1 MPQSS
6 PCLANNLAGPSD
18 LRSLLCKASQ
28 RDRDVVA
35 QLFYRGLLGS
45 VGFSPPANLAE
56 SDTATSM
63 VESCLH
69 RRHALPRGDIHI
81 GTNVQTNDEVAI
93 KLEKLTTKQPQVLYE
108 SKVYKII
115 SGHPGIPEVH
125 WYGVEGDYNVM
136 VLDLLGPSLEDL
148 FNFCGR
154 KFSLKTVLM
163 LADQMFGL
171 MEHVHSRNLIHRD
184 IKPDNFLMGVGKN
197 DKQLY
202 MIDFGLAKKYRNAST
217 QEHIAFR
224 EHKSLTGTARY
235 ASIHTHLGE
244 EQSRRD
250 DMEAIAYVLLYF
262 MRGGLPWQGLRGAT
276 KEEKYKKIL
285 EKKLSIPIEALGK
298 AFPTE
303 FTTYLNYS
311 QNLGFEDR
319 PNYAFP
325 RMLLRDL
332 FDREKL
338 THDSV
343 FDWDIRN
350 EQEKEEQAAR
360 YGAGAG
366 EVELAVRLRERAG
379 S

>member
-1 MPQSS
+1 MTLSSS
-6 PCLANNLAGPSD
+6 PCTSLSRLPPPSPSVASRTVVPISPFHSK
-18 LRSLLCKASQ
+18 LWLLT
-28 RDRDVVA
+28 
-35 QLFYRGLLGS
+35 
-45 VGFSPPANLAE
+45 
-56 SDTATSM
+56 TA
-63 VESCLH
+63 
-69 RRHALPRGDIHI
+69 GDIHI

>member
-1 MPQSS
+1 MA
-6 PCLANNLAGPSD
+6 LTTRIGG
-18 LRSLLCKASQ
+18 KY
-28 RDRDVVA
+28 
-35 QLFYRGLLGS
+35 QLGNKIGS
-45 VGFSPPANLAE
+45 GSF
-56 SDTATSM
+56 
-63 VESCLH
+63 
-69 RRHALPRGDIHI
+69 GDIHI
-81 GTNVQTNDEVAI
+81 GTNVQTNEEVAI

-108 SKVYKII
+108 SKVYKIV
-115 SGHPGIPEVH
+115 SGHPGIPAVH

-148 FNFCGR
+148 FNFCDR

-171 MEHVHSRNLIHRD
+171 MEHVHSKNLIHRD
-184 IKPDNFLMGVGKN
+184 IKPDNFLMGHGKD

-224 EHKSLTGTARY
+224 ENKSLTGTARY
-235 ASIHTHLGE
+235 ASVHTHLGE

-262 MRGGLPWQGLRGAT
+262 MRGSLPWQGLRGAN
-276 KEEKYKKIL
+276 KEDKYKKIL

-303 FTTYLNYS
+303 FTTYLNYC

-319 PNYAFP
+319 PNYAFA
-325 RMLLRDL
+325 RMLLGDL
-332 FDREKL
+332 FEREKL
-338 THDSV
+338 AQDGV
-343 FDWDIRN
+343 FDWDFRN
-350 EQEKEEQAAR
+350 EQEKAEQAAR
-360 YGAGAG
+360 YGTGAG
-366 EVELAVRLRERAG
+366 EVELAVRLRDQAW